1 MKKLYIYIDF
11 HAHASKKGCFM
22 FGNNL
27 TNTSMQV
34 ENILL
39 PKLVS
44 MNSLNFDINECNFS
58 EKIMSVKDKNGMS
71 REGSGRVAINKD
83 TNLIH
88 CYTLECNY
96 HNGRRINFLSPKLI
110 KSTGNIEGELA
121 ITD

>member
-1 MKKLYIYIDF
+1 
-11 HAHASKKGCFM
+11 M

-27 TNTSMQV
+27 TDPQQQV

-44 MNSLNFDINECNFS
+44 MNSLNFDMNECNFS
-58 EKIMSVKDKNGMS
+58 EKIMNIKDKNGMS
-71 REGSGRVAINKD
+71 REGSSRVAIHKD
-83 TNLIH
+83 SGGLIH

-110 KSTGNIEGELA
+110 RSSGNIEAE
-121 ITD
+121 IPVTD